1 MSEMDTYFPCFSL
14 SSLPLQVYKE
24 ISVSFP
30 SVIHCRQL
38 SLSLFG
44 QKVLGSFQSAL
55 FLFVS
60 GQEVDGH
67 LRVTVLLV
75 HEAKFAPH

>member
-38 SLSLFG
+38 SLSLLG
-44 QKVLGSFQSAL
+44 QKVLDAFRSAL

-67 LRVTVLLV
+67 LRVTVLLI